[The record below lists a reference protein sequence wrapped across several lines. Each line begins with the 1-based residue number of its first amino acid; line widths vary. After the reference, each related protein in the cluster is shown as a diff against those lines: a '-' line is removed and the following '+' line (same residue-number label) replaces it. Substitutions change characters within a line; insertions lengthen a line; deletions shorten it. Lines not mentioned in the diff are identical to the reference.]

1 MDHAAESV
9 AGDAGS
15 ATAVAAQ
22 QGVDETDGDDKK
34 LDGDE
39 VVEDGDADD
48 DDDSNSEDSREAAS
62 AVLELDPAST
72 ARVDRVNCAAA
83 SVAAASAAAVVVLA
97 ADGTGA

>member
-15 ATAVAAQ
+15 ATAVALQ

-34 LDGDE
+34 LDGDD

-48 DDDSNSEDSREAAS
+48 DSNSDDNREVAS
-62 AVLELDPAST
+62 AVLELDPASAVGVECVT
-72 ARVDRVNCAAA
+72 CAAESIAAA
-83 SVAAASAAAVVVLA
+83 STAAGGVPA